1 MIKEMKE
8 SNKKLQEDLRRLSDK
23 MEGADHGV
31 SRQKKKKVTPS
42 PEIRVSDK
50 TDIFIDLEHALS
62 LCFQNCVR
70 KVYKSLSQEDHDLQW
85 KIS

>member
-23 MEGADHGV
+23 WRVLTMVFHGRKRRKLLHLLRLV
-31 SRQKKKKVTPS
+31 
-42 PEIRVSDK
+42 K
-50 TDIFIDLEHALS
+50 TDIFIDLKHALS

-70 KVYKSLSQEDHDLQW
+70 KVYKSLSQEDQW